1 MNYFNLNNNIKKK
14 DWINLRKKSQN
25 INQDNFK
32 RGDIITLTFWNKC
45 YNYYFEG
52 LYIGLKKSFN
62 NVNLIIW
69 LKNILQNVTIECIG
83 PYYLNRFFLKTFIS
97 NYKRKQ
103 LWYKKSKLYYL
114 CEKENKASKVKE

>member
-45 YNYYFEG
+45 YNYY
-52 LYIGLKKSFN
+52 LC
-62 NVNLIIW
+62 
-69 LKNILQNVTIECIG
+69 LQFDVSNFFYDSVLMGSITIYC
-83 PYYLNRFFLKTFIS
+83 LNYS
-97 NYKRKQ
+97 
-103 LWYKKSKLYYL
+103 
-114 CEKENKASKVKE
+114 